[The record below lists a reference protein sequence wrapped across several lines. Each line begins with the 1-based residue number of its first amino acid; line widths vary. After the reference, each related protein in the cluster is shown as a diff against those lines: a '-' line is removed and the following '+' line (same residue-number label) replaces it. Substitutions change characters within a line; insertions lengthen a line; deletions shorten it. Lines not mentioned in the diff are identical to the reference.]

1 MACPFLKEAQVKYC
15 RTAAMRKLIPLA
27 QDGQAIDK
35 CSSASHTT
43 CAAFRAQAQESE
55 SGACPYLDESLMQY
69 CGAATVPKLVPYSES
84 LLSRCGNDSF
94 RYCELYLAMAHPA
107 LPADSVDGVGLP
119 GWLRYSPNHLWLDI
133 SADGACHIGI
143 DAFLG
148 RALGNVETITYV
160 WQRGLHRPAVVLT
173 VDGVDLELV
182 FPNPLLLTNC
192 NLYIRAEP
200 GRVTAEP
207 YTAGWLFEG
216 MAEPG
221 TTDNLMEGE
230 AARLWM
236 EEEQLRMNGFLQ
248 RQQGVSADGGLPRP
262 GFFQRLERE
271 QRLALVHEFFSPFVG
286 GGKRSL

>member
-1 MACPFLKEAQVKYC
+1 MQ
-15 RTAAMRKLIPLA
+15 
-27 QDGQAIDK
+27 
-35 CSSASHTT
+35 
-43 CAAFRAQAQESE
+43 

-160 WQRGLHRPAVVLT
+160 WQKGLHRPAVVLT

-248 RQQGVSADGGLPRP
+248 RQTGRLGRWRLTASRLLPAS
-262 GFFQRLERE
+262 G
-271 QRLALVHEFFSPFVG
+271 AGAAAGAGS
-286 GGKRSL
+286 